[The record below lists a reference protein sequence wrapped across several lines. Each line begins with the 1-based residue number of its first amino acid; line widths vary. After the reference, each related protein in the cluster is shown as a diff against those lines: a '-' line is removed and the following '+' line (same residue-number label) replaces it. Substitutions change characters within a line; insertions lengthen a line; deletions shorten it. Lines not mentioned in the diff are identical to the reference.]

1 METISDKCLPPMLLT
16 PLRTQVL
23 LHPPPPGYKHVQS
36 TSVQAVAAVYLR
48 LAHITRKGPKDL
60 SMCYVKEAS
69 HTPKTALAEGDL
81 VRNAVLFSLG
91 LVPPAGLRSV
101 LQHRPQLQNELI
113 HYSKANRRKES
124 RLNLLLFLPY
134 DTVPWP
140 GHLTGDKKQDL
151 EQPCLRKA
159 GCKMLAELIT
169 QLRARAGTKGKFHSL
184 LSAMQLKANISH
196 TLRCINENTRI
207 SMICS
212 WPGTAL
218 DGGMGLF

>member
-1 METISDKCLPPMLLT
+1 MDTISDKCLPPMLLT

-48 LAHITRKGPKDL
+48 LAHITHKGPKDL

-113 HYSKANRRKES
+113 HYSKANRGKES
-124 RLNLLLFLPY
+124 RPNLLLFLPY

-151 EQPCLRKA
+151 EQLCLRKV
-159 GCKMLAELIT
+159 GCEMLSVLT
-169 QLRARAGTKGKFHSL
+169 TPLRARAGTKGNSFIL
-184 LSAMQLKANISH
+184 
-196 TLRCINENTRI
+196 
-207 SMICS
+207 CS
-212 WPGTAL
+212 QQCS
-218 DGGMGLF
+218 